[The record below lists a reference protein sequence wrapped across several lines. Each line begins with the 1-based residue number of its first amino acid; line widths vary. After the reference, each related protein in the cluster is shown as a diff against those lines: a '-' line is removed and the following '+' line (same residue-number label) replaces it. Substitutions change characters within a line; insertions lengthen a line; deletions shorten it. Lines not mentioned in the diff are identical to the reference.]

1 MRIKLEAN
9 RDWEDNLTGTYC
21 IYLNGRE
28 VGNDAN
34 GVSFDT
40 DRNLMGIKNISVQKR
55 YQLEVIT
62 GETKT
67 GKTFEISG
75 GRKAGGRHNDW
86 WLEVDGVTV
95 SYAENAKW
103 LIQLLVV
110 IEWDDEQIEYSNNL
124 YKKEL
129 ARRTA

>member
-34 GVSFDT
+34 GVSFNT
-40 DRNLMGIKNISVQKR
+40 DNNLMGIKNISVQKR

-67 GKTFEISG
+67 GKTFEIYG

-95 SYAENAKW
+95 CYEENAKW

-110 IEWDDEQIEYSNNL
+110 IEWNDEQIKYSNNL

-129 ARRTA
+129 ERKRA

>member
-40 DRNLMGIKNISVQKR
+40 DDNLRGIKSIYVKKR

-67 GKTFEISG
+67 GKTFEIFG
-75 GRKAGGRHNDW
+75 GRKAGGRHTDW
-86 WLEVDGVTV
+86 WLDIDGVCV
-95 SYAENAKW
+95 CYAENAKW
-103 LIQLLVV
+103 LIQLLVCP
-110 IEWDDEQIEYSNNL
+110 EWNDEQIEFSNNL

-129 ARRTA
+129 DRKRA

>member
-28 VGNDAN
+28 VGNEAN
-34 GVSFDT
+34 GVSFNT
-40 DRNLMGIKNISVQKR
+40 DNNLMGIKNISVQKR

-67 GKTFEISG
+67 GKTFEIYG
-75 GRKAGGRHNDW
+75 GRKAGGRHTDW

-95 SYAENAKW
+95 CYQENAKW

-110 IEWDDEQIEYSNNL
+110 VEWDDEQIEFSNNL